1 MAVFLIGKK
10 AYIFHRNVRNFRVLF
25 NLIFIPKLLRK
36 LSGDYYLD
44 TRVPFISTVV

>member
-25 NLIFIPKLLRK
+25 NLNFIPKLLRK